1 MKKKLIFSILVI
13 VTLFTIT
20 GCGKSNSNVNN
31 NLKDNKEIIT
41 IQGEQFRLKSEQT
54 LNELHYKENYVD
66 FHSDAIGNMRT
77 MNYTKEG
84 NLIFEVRIMYDE
96 NRSVEELQAIVEA
109 QYNTKEQSKE
119 VNGIKYIYYEY
130 EGEDGVTIHHY
141 LYVQNGKAYSIG
153 FFLGENYGNIE
164 EVFMNN
170 VSFG

>member
-1 MKKKLIFSILVI
+1 MKKKLILSILVI

-20 GCGKSNSNVNN
+20 GCSKSNSNVNN
-31 NLKDNKEIIT
+31 NLKDNKEIVT

-96 NRSVEELQAIVEA
+96 NRSVEELQAIVET
-109 QYNTKEQSKE
+109 QYNTKAQSKE
-119 VNGIKYIYYEY
+119 INGIKYIYYEY

-141 LYVQNGKAYSIG
+141 LYVHNRKVYSIG